1 VAGAEVYHITLLT
14 GESLSD
20 AVKCSIE
27 LDGLFRI
34 IGDDAGEALHRSTTG
49 DKIIVKP
56 GPADVLGM

>member
-27 LDGLFRI
+27 LDGRFRI
-34 IGDDAGEALHRSTTG
+34 IGDDAGEALHRTTG